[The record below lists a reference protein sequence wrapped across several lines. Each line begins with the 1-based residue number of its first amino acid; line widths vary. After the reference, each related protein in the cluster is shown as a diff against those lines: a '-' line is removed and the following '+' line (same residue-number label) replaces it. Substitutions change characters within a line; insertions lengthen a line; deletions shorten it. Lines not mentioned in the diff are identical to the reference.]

1 MNLDLLKGGSEYNM
15 ATEGPTHQFT
25 VITADMVN
33 VFITSN
39 ITMMRSEKRFV
50 KSLSIGE
57 LKNKLEMITGASSA
71 SMKITVFNKDDKEV
85 CSLADDTKM
94 LGSYP
99 VDNGHRL
106 EVTDNSKVAGEF
118 ENTAAVDKFELSK
131 EDYSKRRDTV
141 QSYLKNNKMGKYNEE
156 EMADLAAEKIK
167 QEEEEKKLID
177 DTGIVD
183 GARCQVTV
191 AGSSKRRGTIKF
203 VGNVHFQPGWWVGVQ
218 YDEPNGKNDGSVG
231 GQRYFTCQNK
241 YGGFVKPAKVEA
253 GDFPEEELDFSDG
266 EM

>member
-1 MNLDLLKGGSEYNM
+1 MNLDLLKQGSEYNM

-25 VITADMVN
+25 VVTADMVN

-39 ITMMRSEKRFV
+39 ITMMRSEKRFAKNV
-50 KSLSIGE
+50 TIGE

-71 SMKITVFNKDDKEV
+71 GMKIKVFNKDDKEV
-85 CSLADDTKM
+85 CSLSDDSKM
-94 LGSYP
+94 LGFYP

-118 ENTAAVDKFELSK
+118 ENTAAVDKFELTK

-141 QSYLKNNKMGKYNEE
+141 QAYLKKNKMGKYNAE
-156 EMADLAAEKIK
+156 EMAALAAEKVK

-177 DTGIVD
+177 DGGIVE

-191 AGSSKRRGTIKF
+191 PGSSKRKGTIKF

-218 YDEPNGKNDGSVG
+218 YDEPYGKNDGSVG
-231 GQRYFTCQNK
+231 DHRYFTCQNK
-241 YGGFVKPAKVEA
+241 YGGFVKPASVEA
-253 GDFPEEELDFSDG
+253 GDFPEDDLDFSDG